1 MSNIPP
7 LDSMKFPASVLLN
20 SPQSDIFPGM
30 IKIAYNN
37 TQTPLKTDSQ
47 GKTPLIQK
55 ENTLD
60 TKKNMLLPMGIAT
73 ITGLAI
79 GRGTAKMIERPID
92 NLPAGLIGA
101 AVCGAAVVGTTG
113 FYIAQYGGFFD
124 KDRDFKTMFKN
135 L

>member
-1 MSNIPP
+1 MSSLVSGNKI
-7 LDSMKFPASVLLN
+7 PASVLVS

-30 IKIAYNN
+30 VKISA
-37 TQTPLKTDSQ
+37 TPPASSNSQ
-47 GKTPLIQK
+47 AVPEKNPLVTSP
-55 ENTLD
+55 EPSV
-60 TKKNMLLPMGIAT
+60 NMLLPLGIAA
-73 ITGLAI
+73 ITGLAV